1 MKNEYEEIRLEIV
14 TIFQRGRTLN
24 KIHCILHPY
33 KFTADLEIIDMLSKA
48 VKYIVLYWL
57 AYLVEVWI
65 WDKHNSILLPNQ
77 LVV

>member
-1 MKNEYEEIRLEIV
+1 MLCFFSSIIWSETMKENINKKKRENEYEEIRLEIV

-48 VKYIVLYWL
+48 VKYIVLY
-57 AYLVEVWI
+57 
-65 WDKHNSILLPNQ
+65 
-77 LVV
+77 